1 MSHAVPTAFGK
12 LATMTDSAASQL
24 RILLVDDHAV
34 VRAGL
39 RRLLEAAPDIEVC
52 GEAGTGREA
61 VELADL
67 KRPDVIVLDIGLP
80 DADGL
85 DLVEDLRA
93 KGRGSRILVLS
104 MHDDPDRVERSF
116 AAGADGYL
124 VKDAA
129 EGELIAAIET
139 IRRGE
144 RYLYP
149 ALGAAMLRAATAPP
163 SDPLTD
169 REREIVRLLALG
181 HTNTEIAGMVHLS
194 VRTIETHRAHS
205 MAKLRLGSR
214 AELVAWA
221 LERGLLD
228 EHRRH

>member
-1 MSHAVPTAFGK
+1 MSDVPPPPI
-12 LATMTDSAASQL
+12 

-39 RRLLEAAPDIEVC
+39 RHLLADTGTIEVC
-52 GEAGTGREA
+52 GEAGTGRDALEQA
-61 VELADL
+61 EI

-80 DADGL
+80 DVDGL
-85 DLVEDLRA
+85 DLVEQLRA
-93 KGRGSRILVLS
+93 KGRGSKVLVLS
-104 MHDDPDRVERSF
+104 MHDEPERVERSF

-124 VKDAA
+124 VKEAA
-129 EGELIAAIET
+129 EGELVAAIDALV
-139 IRRGE
+139 RGE

-149 ALGAAMLRAATAPP
+149 PLGAAMVKAATAPP
-163 SDPLTD
+163 RDPLTD

-181 HTNTEIAGMVHLS
+181 HTNVEVAATVHLS
-194 VRTIETHRAHS
+194 IRTVETHRAHA
-205 MAKLRLGSR
+205 MAKLRLSTR

-228 EHRRH
+228 EHRTP

>member
-1 MSHAVPTAFGK
+1 MAEETPSTIRV
-12 LATMTDSAASQL
+12 M
-24 RILLVDDHAV
+24 LVDDHAV

-39 RRLLEAAPDIEVC
+39 RRLLEDAGGVEVC
-52 GEAGTGREA
+52 GEAGTAKEA
-61 VELADL
+61 VELVEIR
-67 KRPDVIVLDIGLP
+67 RPDVVVLDIGLP

-85 DLVEDLRA
+85 ELVDTLRT
-93 KGRGSRILVLS
+93 KGRGSRVLVLS
-104 MHDDPDRVERSF
+104 MHDEPERVERSF

-129 EGELIAAIET
+129 EGELIAALEAVQ
-139 IRRGE
+139 RGE

-149 ALGAAMLRAATAPP
+149 PLGAAMIKAASAPP
-163 SDPLTD
+163 RDPLTD

-181 HTNTEIAGMVHLS
+181 HTNAEIASQVFLS
-194 VRTIETHRAHS
+194 IRTIEAHRAHAMS
-205 MAKLRLGSR
+205 KLRLSSR

-228 EHRRH
+228 DQRA